1 MLHVDMD
8 AFYAAVEQQ
17 HKPSLRG
24 KPVIVGGVGL
34 RGVVST
40 ASYEARAFGVRSAIP
55 TALARRLCPNAA
67 YLYPRFPAYHA
78 VSTVVMAVLREL
90 SPLVEPVSL
99 DEAFVDLA
107 AMRGG
112 EPRDA
117 AQVRE
122 VAEGLRAWIT
132 QRTGLTAS
140 VGAGT
145 SKLIAKVASDAE
157 KPDGCVVVPVGGE
170 LAWLDPLPVRALWG
184 VGPATADRLRRIG
197 VGTVADLR
205 VLTEADL
212 IGLLGGAWGG
222 MLYRL
227 ARGMDARAVEPERP
241 TKSISAEDTYPH
253 DLADRA
259 AMRAAVTELAERV
272 VRRLHASG
280 HTGRTVTV
288 KARGHD
294 FTTVTRSETLGA
306 PTDEGRIVIE
316 AAIRLLEDA
325 VPAATVTSTG
335 IRLLGVGM
343 SGLAD
348 YAQGDLISELARLE
362 REIGAA
368 EAEAEAG
375 VRIRGLD
382 DAAPADGAVSADT
395 EWDED
400 DADGVGENEDRTGE
414 GADTVIPDIVPDA
427 VIPDAVITDTVI
439 PAVTLFGP
447 MPVERSARRWLAGQD
462 VQHAQRGRGWVQG
475 AGVGRVTIR
484 FEGPNTEPGRIGTF
498 RADDPDLEPVDAT
511 DVAREALDA
520 FAAQASAP
528 PA

>member
-1 MLHVDMD
+1 MDRDLPPPPRLTPSVLHVDMD

-24 KPVIVGGVGL
+24 KPVVVGGVGL

-78 VSTVVMAVLREL
+78 VSTVVMGLLREL

-107 AMRGG
+107 AMPDG
-112 EPRDA
+112 PPPDA
-117 AQVRE
+117 ARVRE
-122 VAEGLRAWIT
+122 VAEGLRTRIT
-132 QRTGLTAS
+132 ARTGLTAS

-157 KPDGCVVVPVGGE
+157 KPDGCVVVPAGTE
-170 LAWLDPLPVRALWG
+170 RDWLDPLPVRALWG
-184 VGPATADRLRRIG
+184 VGPATAERLRRVG
-197 VGTVADLR
+197 VGTVAELR
-205 VLTEADL
+205 VLTEPDL
-212 IGLLGGAWGG
+212 VGLLGVSWGG
-222 MLYRL
+222 MLHRM
-227 ARGMDARAVEPERP
+227 ARGLDGRTVEPERP
-241 TKSISAEDTYPH
+241 TKSISVEDTYPH

-259 AMRAAVTELAERV
+259 AMRAAITELAERV
-272 VRRLHASG
+272 VRRLRASG

-294 FTTVTRSETLGA
+294 FTTVTRSETFGA
-306 PTDEGRIVIE
+306 PTDDGRIVTE

-335 IRLLGVGM
+335 IRLLGVGL

-348 YAQGDLISELARLE
+348 YAQGDLVSELAQ
-362 REIGAA
+362 A
-368 EAEAEAG
+368 E
-375 VRIRGLD
+375 LD
-382 DAAPADGAVSADT
+382 APADEASDGAEGGVDGTSVQ
-395 EWDED
+395 D
-400 DADGVGENEDRTGE
+400 DLDGEV
-414 GADTVIPDIVPDA
+414 
-427 VIPDAVITDTVI
+427 

-447 MPVERSARRWLAGQD
+447 VPVDRTARRWLAGQD
-462 VQHAQRGRGWVQG
+462 VRHAQRGPGWVQG
-475 AGVGRVTIR
+475 AGVGRVTVR
-484 FEGPNTEPGRIGTF
+484 FEGPDTPPGRIGTF
-498 RADDPDLEPVDAT
+498 FADDPELEAVDAA
-511 DVAREALDA
+511 DVARLSLDLLRALGELDE
-520 FAAQASAP
+520 SEKP
-528 PA
+528 SVPG

>member
-1 MLHVDMD
+1 MDRPLPPPLRQAPSVLHVDMD

-24 KPVIVGGVGL
+24 KPVVVGGVGL

-40 ASYEARAFGVRSAIP
+40 ASYEAREFGVRSAIP

-78 VSTVVMAVLREL
+78 VSTVVMAMLREL

-107 AMRGG
+107 AMPEGG
-112 EPRDA
+112 PADA

-122 VAEGLRAWIT
+122 IAEDLRVRIT
-132 QRTGLTAS
+132 ARTGLTAS

-170 LAWLDPLPVRALWG
+170 RDWLDPLPVRALWG

-197 VGTVADLR
+197 VGTVAELR
-205 VLTEADL
+205 VLTEQDL
-212 IGLLGGAWGG
+212 VGLLGVSWGG

-227 ARGMDARAVEPERP
+227 ARGMDARTVEPERP
-241 TKSISAEDTYPH
+241 TKSISVEDTYPH

-259 AMRAAVTELAERV
+259 AMRAAITELAERL

-294 FTTVTRSETLGA
+294 FTTVTRSETFGA
-306 PTDEGRIVIE
+306 PTDEGRLVAE

-325 VPAATVTSTG
+325 VPAATVSSTG
-335 IRLLGVGM
+335 IRLLGVGV

-348 YAQGDLISELARLE
+348 FSQGDLVAELARIEL
-362 REIGAA
+362 EIGAA
-368 EAEAEAG
+368 EAAASVHPAEASGEASGG
-375 VRIRGLD
+375 VV
-382 DAAPADGAVSADT
+382 DAAADWAGDGGAADG
-395 EWDED
+395 
-400 DADGVGENEDRTGE
+400 DAD
-414 GADTVIPDIVPDA
+414 AA
-427 VIPDAVITDTVI
+427 V

-447 MPVERSARRWLAGQD
+447 VPEDQTARRWLAGQD
-462 VQHAQRGRGWVQG
+462 VRHAQRGGGWVQG

-484 FEGPNTEPGRIGTF
+484 FEGPGTGPGRIGTF
-498 RADDPDLEPVDAT
+498 RTDDPELEPVDAA
-511 DVAREALDA
+511 DVAHAALDLLGA
-520 FAAQASAP
+520 GTAP
-528 PA
+528 SSE